1 MQTPALFK
9 PMNLG
14 AGFGFFESD
23 FDLGYSTDNIFDS
36 PIDFV
41 TNVEGVDIPYK
52 SALDA
57 GADVYGN
64 VDNVFTNS
72 ALDAGADV
80 YPNVAIVD
88 NSGNVNANGKR
99 IISADQIANIA
110 KNNPGNEGAAIAKVL
125 QTTAPEFTKQIK
137 SYDDLVRAAANLF
150 NTSKAVIQ
158 GKPIPQSIRSP
169 YVYNPNNPG
178 VYNPSVYRPSTATNQ
193 LSMSSTNMLLI
204 GGVALAAFLVLRKK

>member
-64 VDNVFTNS
+64 VDNAFTNS

-80 YPNVAIVD
+80 YPNVATVD
-88 NSGNVNANGKR
+88 NSGNVNDQSGKR
-99 IISADQIANIA
+99 IISAGAITNIA
-110 KNNPGNEGAAIAKVL
+110 KNNPGREGEAIA
-125 QTTAPEFTKQIK
+125 QTLKNVAPDWTKQFK
-137 SYDDLVRAAANLF
+137 DADSLVKAAYALF
-150 NTSKAVIQ
+150 NTTKAVVQ
-158 GKPIPQSIRSP
+158 GKPIPQTITSP
-169 YVYNPNNPG
+169 Y

>member
-14 AGFGFFESD
+14 AGFGFFEDD
-23 FDLGYSTDNIFDS
+23 FDLGYSTDNIFDA

-41 TNVEGVDIPYK
+41 VNVEGVDIPYN

-64 VDNVFTNS
+64 VDNAFINS

-88 NSGNVNANGKR
+88 NAGNVNDQSGNR
-99 IISADQIANIA
+99 IISATAITNIA
-110 KNNPGNEGAAIAKVL
+110 KSNPGREGEAIAKTL
-125 QTTAPEFTKQIK
+125 ASTAPEYTKQFK
-137 SYDDLVRAAANLF
+137 SYDELVKAGYNLF
-150 NTSKAVIQ
+150 NTTKAVIQ

-169 YVYNPNNPG
+169 YVYNPNDPNM
-178 VYNPSVYRPSTATNQ
+178 VRRTTTATTSTGFN
-193 LSMSSTNMLLI
+193 STNMLLI